1 MARSVSVKIPTSV
14 VIEMIETKLATLTK
28 AEADYPKLLSAYK
41 KDVAEYFLDLVAL
54 ADKQKKKYVDF
65 DNDFN
70 GNGGSNISY
79 TTSYN
84 GSGSIV
90 FGKELLE
97 TLGEAPK
104 KPENVDTWQTRQ
116 NKEQLEKT
124 LKLLR
129 LTEQETITSST
140 YNSVLDLL

>member
-14 VIEMIETKLATLTK
+14 VIEMIETKLADLNK

-41 KDVAEYFLDLVAL
+41 KDIASFTADLLELISKNKKSAIEYS
-54 ADKQKKKYVDF
+54 DF
-65 DNDFN
+65 DFAS
-70 GNGGSNISY
+70 GNIAINSDWRGSV
-79 TTSYN
+79 
-84 GSGSIV
+84 SIQV
-90 FGKELLE
+90 GKELVSKI
-97 TLGEAPK
+97 GEKPV
-104 KPENVDTWQTRQ
+104 KPENPD
-116 NKEQLEKT
+116 NYGHKHKKEQLEKT